1 MAIQSYGVGVLY
13 TIRDMSVGVPRGRQR
28 AILAYEISWFFSDFP
43 VISLKND
50 VICCKSGW
58 GWRVGLISE
67 LDFKEICF
75 DFSWFQLDFNWFLH
89 EVYEISFVA
98 DPSWSTQDRIQ
109 SIPAIYLSFMQWP
122 PFHTATAHS
131 CSDLPLQQ
139 LAIVPLPQ
147 GSCPTASLF
156 GGFPQTEPPAPL
168 EGLSLLCPWS
178 CGWGSPWTASSTPG
192 HHAPHRQTWGPSQH
206 TSQETPV
213 SLLCRPTR
221 LMCDTSL

>member
-1 MAIQSYGVGVLY
+1 MVLGYSILLETCLLKYAGQDSINSCYLPSQS
-13 TIRDMSVGVPRGRQR
+13 
-28 AILAYEISWFFSDFP
+28 
-43 VISLKND
+43 
-50 VICCKSGW
+50 
-58 GWRVGLISE
+58 
-67 LDFKEICF
+67 
-75 DFSWFQLDFNWFLH
+75 
-89 EVYEISFVA
+89 
-98 DPSWSTQDRIQ
+98 
-109 SIPAIYLSFMQWP
+109 YLSFMQWP
-122 PFHTATAHS
+122 PFHTATGPPIHAMTAHS
-131 CSDLPLQQ
+131 CNDLPLQQ

-168 EGLSLLCPWS
+168 EGLSLLGPWS